1 MSAIRSH
8 AGLMLVIG
16 FLSAESL
23 AAPLARSED
32 ADMTSQVTW
41 SNNLNVKMVAD
52 LKLGSTDKICIKSAG
67 DDPIKVAAHSQAS
80 DEIRYNN
87 EDTVYPAP
95 YKACRNLRKR
105 VTWDV
110 FATSPYA
117 CRVQISRTTDNG
129 GQTWLD
135 EVMVSGLQCAHIRAT
150 CSSALDSPSNCT
162 NRPVAI
168 NSRHDT
174 IEIDLMPDSES
185 MLLQSPD

>member
-1 MSAIRSH
+1 MHLCKRSNLFRRCKRPRITIQMCARRAGREGTIVSAIRSH
-8 AGLMLVIG
+8 AGLILVIG

-95 YKACRNLRKR
+95 YKACRNLGVCQR
-105 VTWDV
+105 
-110 FATSPYA
+110 S
-117 CRVQISRTTDNG
+117 CRVASR
-129 GQTWLD
+129 
-135 EVMVSGLQCAHIRAT
+135 
-150 CSSALDSPSNCT
+150 AL
-162 NRPVAI
+162 
-168 NSRHDT
+168 
-174 IEIDLMPDSES
+174 L
-185 MLLQSPD
+185 